1 MADTQTGEISFKVSG
16 LPKMPSMPKP
26 ELPKGNIEL
35 LQGRAEKYFAKKPFL
50 ILNFLS
56 CWATVVLSAVT
67 VWYVTSMNSLPSLPS
82 LTLPRFRHGDAH
94 AAQAQMQID
103 SASEQHD
110 LQFFLIMI
118 VLFAAPLAI
127 MGAAEAQRALTNG
140 DQLAT
145 ADAASAQ
152 SSAALVKVL
161 QMGGLIIW
169 IVGQVFYYR
178 CLPTGTCYDAPYKI
192 VAAVWIY
199 WIYATIANGL
209 LALLF
214 VACCVKEGEEDAPLL
229 GEEAKEE

>member
-1 MADTQTGEISFKVSG
+1 MADTQVQRFQFHATPVIVIIIIIPFCLRAPIQIPHQTGEISFKVSG
-16 LPKMPSMPKP
+16 LPKMPSISKP

-50 ILNFLS
+50 ILNYLS

-67 VWYVTSMNSLPSLPS
+67 VWYVTSMNSLPSLPTLS
-82 LTLPRFRHGDAH
+82 LPRFRHGDAH

-118 VLFAAPLAI
+118 VLFVAPLAI
-127 MGAAEAQRALTNG
+127 MGAAEAQRALTHG
-140 DQLAT
+140 DQLAK

-161 QMGGLIIW
+161 TAPVFCLLVASII
-169 IVGQVFYYR
+169 
-178 CLPTGTCYDAPYKI
+178 
-192 VAAVWIY
+192 
-199 WIYATIANGL
+199 
-209 LALLF
+209 LLF
-214 VACCVKEGEEDAPLL
+214 TIFGFSPRTFFFALAADMGAMCK
-229 GEEAKEE
+229 KSMQ